1 MFRVTFAG
9 MSAEALV
16 GLLAEYVRLRV
27 FAAVALGAINTGQVQ
42 SMTGFAESDVLV
54 AVRSLMDGGLVTTV
68 DGGLVVQIGVLQ
80 RAAGRV
86 ESAAARSP
94 DRLREAVLR
103 AFIVDGRLVS
113 IPSKRSRRHVVLE
126 YIVTRFQP
134 GVRYHEREVDAVL
147 MTFHPDHASLRRH
160 LIDHDLLARDRD
172 GASYWRIG
180 GPVD

>member
-1 MFRVTFAG
+1 MN
-9 MSAEALV
+9 AEALV

-27 FAAVALGAINTGQVQ
+27 FAAITLGAINTGQVQ
-42 SMTGFAESDVLV
+42 AMTGFAESDVLV

-86 ESAAARSP
+86 EPPAGTRPP
-94 DRLREAVLR
+94 DRIRDAVLR

-113 IPSKRSRRHVVLE
+113 IPSKRSRRHLVLE

-134 GVRYHEREVDAVL
+134 GVRYHEREIDAVL
-147 MTFHPDHASLRRH
+147 TTFHPDHASLRRY
-160 LIDHDLLARDRD
+160 LIDHELLARDSD
-172 GASYWRIG
+172 GTSYWRIG
-180 GPVD
+180 GPVG